1 MNVSG
6 PYERNV
12 EILLEDGEDKKR
24 SIFQKD
30 LLFDIELVLA
40 STRTFGSNFKACLFS
55 WSLM

>member
-40 STRTFGSNFKACLFS
+40 STHTFGSNFKVATKS
-55 WSLM
+55 